1 MSNMMQPK
9 KNPDKVWIGVAIG
22 IAVFWLLCIF
32 GIGAVVL
39 AIAISGYSDE
49 KETEMWEENYD
60 YYDDYNFYD
69 DDFYDYDDHEDYEY
83 FEDYSEVNSDY
94 YEFDNA
100 IRTDL
105 DYSVSVAYEE
115 NEINS
120 DYSVHYGMVEITGV
134 PNEDKINA
142 ALSNEIVR
150 VKRSFSQT
158 YLEQEYAGIYS
169 TADPYITYMD
179 ENICSVIFVVYEYL
193 MDGSDSVANVNSWIA
208 CVNIDV
214 KNGKVLKNTEM
225 YDVDDAFAK
234 EFRIRSHMQ
243 NGVAE
248 VDNMSEQEIL
258 DYLTDEQSLIIFYT
272 PLGIEIGIGF
282 AGEDGM
288 GNWVTVTY
296 KEESI

>member
-1 MSNMMQPK
+1 
-9 KNPDKVWIGVAIG
+9 
-22 IAVFWLLCIF
+22 
-32 GIGAVVL
+32 
-39 AIAISGYSDE
+39 
-49 KETEMWEENYD
+49 
-60 YYDDYNFYD
+60 
-69 DDFYDYDDHEDYEY
+69 
-83 FEDYSEVNSDY
+83 
-94 YEFDNA
+94 
-100 IRTDL
+100 
-105 DYSVSVAYEE
+105 
-115 NEINS
+115 
-120 DYSVHYGMVEITGV
+120 
-134 PNEDKINA
+134 
-142 ALSNEIVR
+142 
-150 VKRSFSQT
+150 
-158 YLEQEYAGIYS
+158 
-169 TADPYITYMD
+169 
-179 ENICSVIFVVYEYL
+179 